1 MARCETAKKEMCE
14 EICGG
19 ADNPHPDTPIPTLNR
34 TGVMVVMLGEGD
46 VTVERMDMM
55 AEGEGVIGGG

>member
-1 MARCETAKKEMCE
+1 MWRNLWRVQIT
-14 EICGG
+14 
-19 ADNPHPDTPIPTLNR
+19 PHPDTPILTLNR
-34 TGVMVVMLGEGD
+34 TGVMVVMLGEGG